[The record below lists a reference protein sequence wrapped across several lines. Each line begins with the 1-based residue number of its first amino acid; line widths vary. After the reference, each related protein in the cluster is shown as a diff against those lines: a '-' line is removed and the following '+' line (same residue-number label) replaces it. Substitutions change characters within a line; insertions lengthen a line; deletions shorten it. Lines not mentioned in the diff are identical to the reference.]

1 MPYEKI
7 DDLPDS
13 VRNNLPTHAQEI
25 FLESFNIAWDEYK
38 EPDERR
44 ENTSR
49 EKTAFKVDWSA
60 VKKSYYKNKQSGKW
74 IKK

>member
-38 EPDERR
+38 EPEERR
-44 ENTSR
+44 GNASR
-49 EKTAFKVDWSA
+49 EETAFKVAWSA